1 MLDDEQILNNQA
13 EADRLLASRIKS
25 GAQYMMGSRSGRAL
39 MWYLLEQ
46 YGIFQDG
53 FNSDALVM
61 ARSSGRRSA
70 GLQLMQIIDTFTP
83 EKYAKMV
90 EEARE
95 DALIK
100 NPMGDE

>member
-1 MLDDEQILNNQA
+1 MDDEQILNNEA
-13 EADRLLASRIKS
+13 EASRLAANRLKN

-39 MWYLLEQ
+39 MWHLLEQ
-46 YGIFQDG
+46 YGVFNEG
-53 FNSDALVM
+53 FSDNALVM

-70 GLQLMQIIDTFTP
+70 GLQLMQLIDTFTP

-95 DALIK
+95 DALTTS
-100 NPMGDE
+100 PMGEE